1 MERGEIRWYT
11 FKSPDKKRPVV
22 ILLRSS
28 ALKFLGEVT
37 AAPIT
42 STIRDIPT
50 EVVLDQQ
57 DGMKT
62 IGRSTNCT
70 NIQMNRPALQRG
82 EKKIQRKLR
91 RGFSPGCSQNTG
103 LKPRKEIWEL
113 CIPRAEARGYS
124 FMNFVPCAI
133 CAALKTIS
141 AINLDHIQ
149 TVSKDKIGA
158 YITKLSEAKL
168 EEIKS
173 ALLFALGFDD

>member
-103 LKPRKEIWEL
+103 LKPRKE
-113 CIPRAEARGYS
+113 ARGYS